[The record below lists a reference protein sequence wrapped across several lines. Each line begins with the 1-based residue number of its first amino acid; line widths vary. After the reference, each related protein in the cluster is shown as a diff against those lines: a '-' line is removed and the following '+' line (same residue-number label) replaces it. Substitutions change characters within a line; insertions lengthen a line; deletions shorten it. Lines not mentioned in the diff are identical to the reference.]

1 VNNKKLTRITVKG
14 AGHDRIKRS
23 CFCGRLNFKALS
35 HLKVLKL
42 KNTVG
47 IRKIIEK
54 RHAIL
59 SIPGQPSS
67 Y

>member
-1 VNNKKLTRITVKG
+1 MALIINNRNFYLF
-14 AGHDRIKRS
+14 HDRRKRS
-23 CFCGRLNFKALS
+23 CFSGWLNFKALS

-67 Y
+67 S

>member
-1 VNNKKLTRITVKG
+1 MALIINIRKFYLF
-14 AGHDRIKRS
+14 HDRRKRS

-35 HLKVLKL
+35 HLKVLTQ
-42 KNTVG
+42 KNTGG

-59 SIPGQPSS
+59 SVPGQPSS
-67 Y
+67 S